1 MLSIF
6 YCPAPASALLDF
18 LPQTAFLELE
28 EPAFL
33 SLLSFVPSCIILI
46 VFKETELVFL
56 FFSLL
61 SLASFSFLFFSLLS
75 PPPPPPTPFG

>member
-18 LPQTAFLELE
+18 LPQTTFLELE
-28 EPAFL
+28 DPAFL

-46 VFKETELVFL
+46 VFKEKELVWFFF
-56 FFSLL
+56 FFSL
-61 SLASFSFLFFSLLS
+61 SLASFSFFLVFLPPHPT
-75 PPPPPPTPFG
+75 PPPFG